1 THSTARSRARN
12 GARATSAAHWG
23 RGRSANASP
32 RWSWRWRAR
41 ANGRLCGVESRG
53 ELGLLPP
60 PLAGEG
66 WGGGGGAHAMRC
78 AGRIDL
84 VACPLPIP
92 PAEVGYIRLR
102 PIKTGRT
109 RVNPSSA
116 ASGGGNAPNMRR
128 WLL

>member
-1 THSTARSRARN
+1 MPRDPWPSRRRSRLESIFVWSGI
-12 GARATSAAHWG
+12 GAG
-23 RGRSANASP
+23 
-32 RWSWRWRAR
+32 
-41 ANGRLCGVESRG
+41 G
-53 ELGLLPP
+53 EFGLLPP

-66 WGGGGGAHAMRC
+66 WGGGERVQMSLFAC
-78 AGRIDL
+78 PLDL

-116 ASGGGNAPNMRR
+116 ASGGGNAPSARR
-128 WLL
+128 RLQAQRTCVTPSV

>member
-1 THSTARSRARN
+1 MPRDPRSSRRRSRLESIFVWSGI
-12 GARATSAAHWG
+12 GAG
-23 RGRSANASP
+23 
-32 RWSWRWRAR
+32 
-41 ANGRLCGVESRG
+41 G
-53 ELGLLPP
+53 EFGPLPP

-66 WGGGGGAHAMRC
+66 WGGGECVHMHLC

-116 ASGGGNAPNMRR
+116 ASGGGNAPRMRR

>member
-1 THSTARSRARN
+1 MPRDPWLSRRRSPLESIFVWSGL
-12 GARATSAAHWG
+12 GAS
-23 RGRSANASP
+23 
-32 RWSWRWRAR
+32 
-41 ANGRLCGVESRG
+41 G
-53 ELGLLPP
+53 EFGLLPP
-60 PLAGEG
+60 GLRGG
-66 WGGGGGAHAMRC
+66 LGGGVIVWAHVSLC
-78 AGRIDL
+78 GRIDL

-116 ASGGGNAPNMRR
+116 ASGGGNAPRMRR

>member
-1 THSTARSRARN
+1 MSRRRSRLDSIRVWSGIDA
-12 GARATSAAHWG
+12 G
-23 RGRSANASP
+23 REFGP
-32 RWSWRWRAR
+32 
-41 ANGRLCGVESRG
+41 
-53 ELGLLPP
+53 LPP

-66 WGGGGGAHAMRC
+66 WGGGERVQINLFAC
-78 AGRIDL
+78 PLDL

-92 PAEVGYIRLR
+92 PAEVGYIRLP

-116 ASGGGNAPNMRR
+116 ASGGGNAPRMRR